1 MPPIGE
7 NRSRILLT
15 PSGTAAII
23 DSQYRVTIS
32 REHLSF
38 NAEGML
44 ILSVRP
50 TMNAQEQRN
59 FRSLNVTSRIGQQ
72 AMHFG
77 TVLTFE
83 TDFFRLRDLQFI
95 HQRVVQMSNLA
106 KLLAFHRIDFRW
118 LGVIAGKQD
127 RMAGGDRQTRND
139 NG

>member
-1 MPPIGE
+1 
-7 NRSRILLT
+7 
-15 PSGTAAII
+15 
-23 DSQYRVTIS
+23 
-32 REHLSF
+32 
-38 NAEGML
+38 ML

-72 AMHFG
+72 AMHFS

-95 HQRVVQMSNLA
+95 HQRVVLMCNLA
-106 KLLAFHRIDFRW
+106 KRPTLQRIDFRW

-127 RMAGGDRQTRND
+127 RVARGDRQTRND
-139 NG
+139 NGRIEQPLYSVAGNADRKSGGEG